1 MTTIGRSFHITGE
14 ITSEEAITVHGRI
27 DGRIVMQDGALVIA
41 AGGHVDADVEGGA
54 VLVHGTLAG
63 NVVAADCIELAD
75 TAEVTG
81 TLIST
86 SVVIA
91 EGAVF
96 NGLVEVQPMFGA
108 ARPAR
113 SSDGVSEPT
122 QH

>member
-1 MTTIGRSFHITGE
+1 MTTIGRTFHITGE
-14 ITSEEAITVHGRI
+14 ITSQEDITVHGRV
-27 DGRIVMQDGALVIA
+27 DGRVVMQDGALIIE

-54 VLVHGTLAG
+54 VLIHGTLAG
-63 NVVAADCIELAD
+63 SVVAADRIELDAA
-75 TAEVTG
+75 AEVTG

-91 EGAVF
+91 DGAVF
-96 NGLVEVQPMFGA
+96 SGLIDVQPMFGA

-113 SSDGVSEPT
+113 TADGVSEPT